1 MVPLHWDEI
10 RFMRKGHFAKSGESA
25 LRAPPRSR
33 RTLPRGLPSRDRA
46 HDEKRLGAFCNRIGQ
61 GSIRWF
67 MGDVFAAGKESHQW
81 PALFCF
87 VIADGTAQ
95 HWIFFF
101 NRVDYRAH
109 RRRAV
114 EIDVYFITHL
124 RERAKM
130 MRKNDANHEI
140 ETPITKTQVP
150 NKFQITISKN
160 GKTESRL
167 VWDLITGTCL
177 GLVPGI

>member
-1 MVPLHWDEI
+1 VNFTSEARERPPDNL
-10 RFMRKGHFAKSGESA
+10 SA
-25 LRAPPRSR
+25 CDS
-33 RTLPRGLPSRDRA
+33 A
-46 HDEKRLGAFCNRIGQ
+46 HDKEGLGPFCNRIGQ
-61 GSIRWF
+61 GSIKWIVR
-67 MGDVFAAGKESHQW
+67 DVFPAGKESHQR

-87 VIADGTAQ
+87 VIADGAAQ

-140 ETPITKTQVP
+140 ETAITKTQVP
-150 NKFQITISKN
+150 NKFQTTMSKN
-160 GKTESRL
+160 GKTGSRL
-167 VWDLITGTCL
+167 IWDLIIGTCL
-177 GLVPGI
+177 EFGAWDLTSSG

>member
-1 MVPLHWDEI
+1 VNFTSEAHERPPDNL
-10 RFMRKGHFAKSGESA
+10 SA
-25 LRAPPRSR
+25 CDS
-33 RTLPRGLPSRDRA
+33 A
-46 HDEKRLGAFCNRIGQ
+46 HDKERLGPFSNRIGQ
-61 GSIRWF
+61 GSIKWIVRDIF
-67 MGDVFAAGKESHQW
+67 PAGKESHQR

-87 VIADGTAQ
+87 VIADGAAQ

-114 EIDVYFITHL
+114 EIDVYFITHV

-140 ETPITKTQVP
+140 EIPITKTQVP
-150 NKFQITISKN
+150 NKFQITMSKN
-160 GKTESRL
+160 GGTSSRL
-167 VWDLITGTCL
+167 VWDLIIGTCL
-177 GLVPGI
+177 GFGAWDL